1 MRERVRPR
9 EATLV
14 AAAVATAALLL
25 VGFAV
30 GYFDGGRVD
39 DSYIFFRYADHLA
52 AGLGFVWNP
61 AGPPT
66 AGATSIAYPLLLSG
80 LARVA
85 GQPAAA
91 VADIVGLSATM
102 TMLALVAL
110 AVWRV
115 AGPGARWLAA
125 PIVLQLAL
133 TPAVIRHALNGM
145 ETSLAMA
152 VVAAVAWACL
162 GGAPRRAGGGAL
174 LGALAGASYLVRPDL
189 PLLCG
194 GLAGLAVVLAQSDT
208 RPRAPVLALLTGFA
222 ASVGFAVACHAWLFG
237 TPVPLAAHMKIAP
250 LTVWTT
256 PVLAEW
262 TVNTLAHFV
271 TLVAVSLV
279 LIAALL
285 TLLGRQVG
293 RTSLVLALPAL
304 VYTLYLLS
312 IAPVMGFDHRFHMPL
327 VPLIA
332 ILLGHL
338 AARAWHVR
346 PPELLRAVPARLG
359 LALLLAVFVGHQ
371 LGAFTEMRGRASAAL
386 DGWDAYAVIG
396 ERLGPWRDEVT
407 LAASESGLAPYL
419 FGGRHLDLAGLNDA
433 TVARLAGTPDAAE
446 RFRRYLES
454 EWGLPDVWVE
464 PAAQY
469 AYAHLAAHPRLKPLY
484 ANVSLAG
491 LAVHVR
497 RDSPHFAELVAAL
510 ERPGPVRGA
519 AQAWDRRFALF

>member
-66 AGATSIAYPLLLSG
+66 AGATSVAYPLLLAG
-80 LARVA
+80 LAGVA
-85 GQPAAA
+85 GLPAATI
-91 VADIVGLSATM
+91 ADLVGLAAGVA
-102 TMLALVAL
+102 MLGMVAL
-110 AVWRV
+110 AVWRA

-145 ETSLAMA
+145 ETGLAMA
-152 VVAAVAWACL
+152 AVAALAWACL
-162 GGAPRRAGGGAL
+162 GSAPRRAGAAAL
-174 LGALAGASYLVRPDL
+174 LGALAGATYLVRPDL

-194 GLAGLAVVLAQSDT
+194 GLAGLAVVLAQPTMRS
-208 RPRAPVLALLTGFA
+208 RAPLLALLAGFA
-222 ASVGFAVACHAWLFG
+222 ASVGLAVAGHAWLFG

-262 TVNTLAHFV
+262 TVNSLAHFV
-271 TLVAVSLV
+271 TLIAVPLV

-285 TLLGRQVG
+285 TLLGRLAG
-293 RTSLVLALPAL
+293 RISLMLALPAL
-304 VYTLYLLS
+304 AYTLYLLS

-338 AARAWHVR
+338 AARAWQAR
-346 PPELLRAVPARLG
+346 PPGLLRVAPARLG
-359 LALLLAVFVGHQ
+359 LTLLLGVFVGHQ

-386 DGWDAYAVIG
+386 DGWDAYAVVG
-396 ERLGPWRDEVT
+396 ERLKPWRDEVT

-433 TVARLAGTPDAAE
+433 TVARLAGTPDATE
-446 RFRRYLES
+446 RFRRYLETA
-454 EWGLPDVWVE
+454 WGLPDVWVE
-464 PAAQY
+464 PGAQY
-469 AYAHLAAHPRLKPLY
+469 AYAHLAAHPRLRPLY
-484 ANVSLAG
+484 ATVSLAG
-491 LAVHVR
+491 LQVHVR
-497 RDSPHFAELVAAL
+497 RDGPHFAEIVAAL
-510 ERPGPVRGA
+510 ERAGPVRGA
-519 AQAWDRRFALF
+519 ARAWDRRFALF